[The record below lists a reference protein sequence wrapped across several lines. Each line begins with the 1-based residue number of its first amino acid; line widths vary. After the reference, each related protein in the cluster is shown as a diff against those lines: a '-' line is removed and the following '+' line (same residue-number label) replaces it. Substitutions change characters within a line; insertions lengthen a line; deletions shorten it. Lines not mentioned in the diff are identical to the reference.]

1 MRKVRQ
7 LIRVAVLLFSFCLF
21 VPCIF
26 AQTEQVD
33 ADANKKDAPKVFID
47 CEIWDPVFIQAAIQ
61 FITCVEELEEAQVW
75 LIITSKETEAGII
88 EYTISFRG
96 QNEFAGDNDELK
108 YQAEKDKE
116 EEIVKTEILNVI
128 KMGLMRYA
136 GKMPVSSRISIGFMD
151 KVKPTDVEDKW
162 NFWVFSLSA
171 STFLNGQKLYKS
183 GMYSGSFSASRV
195 TPELKIRMSMHG
207 MYSKDRFT
215 YGDEV
220 YKSTYESYD
229 FNGLIVKSI
238 SEHWSVGAFF
248 SIFSSKYANVDLS
261 INPAPAI
268 EYNLFPY
275 SESTKRELRFLYRI
289 GYNSMRYRE
298 ETIYQKT
305 YENLFQESLSVI
317 FELKQKWGTLSMSL
331 EGSNYFHDFSKNR
344 LMFSGDLSLRLV
356 KGLNFDIRGNYRR
369 IRDQLSLPR
378 EGASLED
385 LLLHIRELETKYS
398 YYVSIGLSYTF
409 GSTRSKVVN
418 PRFGAGGRSISISF

>member
-7 LIRVAVLLFSFCLF
+7 LIIVAVLLFSFCLF
-21 VPCIF
+21 VPCVF
-26 AQTEQVD
+26 AQTEQTDV
-33 ADANKKDAPKVFID
+33 DANKKDTPKVFID
-47 CEIWDPVFIQAAIQ
+47 CEIWDPVFIREAIK
-61 FITCVEELEEAQVW
+61 FITCVEDLKEAQVW
-75 LIITSKETEAGII
+75 LIITSKETEAGMMD
-88 EYTISFRG
+88 YTISFRG
-96 QNEFAGDNDELK
+96 QNEFEGDDDELK
-108 YQAEKDKE
+108 YLAEKDKE
-116 EEIVKTEILNVI
+116 EETVKTEILNRI
-128 KMGLMRYA
+128 KMGLMRYV
-136 GKMPVSSRISIGFMD
+136 GKMPVSSRISIGLMD

-171 STFLNGQKLYKS
+171 STFLSGEKYYKS

-195 TPELKIRMSMHG
+195 TPDWKIRMSMSG
-207 MYSKDRFT
+207 TYSKDRFT
-215 YGDEV
+215 YGDEI
-220 YKSTYESYD
+220 YKSTYESYN

-248 SIFSSKYANVDLS
+248 SVFSSKYANVDLS

-275 SESTKRELRFLYRI
+275 SESTRRELRFLYRI

-298 ETIYQKT
+298 ETIYEKT
-305 YENLFQESLSVI
+305 YENLFQQSLSVI
-317 FELKQKWGTLSMSL
+317 YELKRKWGTLSISL

-344 LMFSGDLSLRLV
+344 LRFSGDLSLRLV
-356 KGLNFDIRGNYRR
+356 KGLNFDIYGNYRR

-378 EGASLED
+378 GGASLEE
-385 LLLHIRELETKYS
+385 LLLRITELETKYS

-418 PRFGAGGRSISISF
+418 PRFGTGGRSISISF

>member
-1 MRKVRQ
+1 
-7 LIRVAVLLFSFCLF
+7 
-21 VPCIF
+21 
-26 AQTEQVD
+26 
-33 ADANKKDAPKVFID
+33 
-47 CEIWDPVFIQAAIQ
+47 
-61 FITCVEELEEAQVW
+61 
-75 LIITSKETEAGII
+75 
-88 EYTISFRG
+88 
-96 QNEFAGDNDELK
+96 
-108 YQAEKDKE
+108 
-116 EEIVKTEILNVI
+116 
-128 KMGLMRYA
+128 
-136 GKMPVSSRISIGFMD
+136 
-151 KVKPTDVEDKW
+151 
-162 NFWVFSLSA
+162 
-171 STFLNGQKLYKS
+171 
-183 GMYSGSFSASRV
+183 V

-248 SIFSSKYANVDLS
+248 SVFSSKYANVDLS
-261 INPAPAI
+261 INLAPAL

-275 SESTKRELRFLYRI
+275 SESTRRELRFLYRI
-289 GYNSMRYRE
+289 GYFSMRYRE

-344 LMFSGDLSLRLV
+344 LMFSGDLSLRIV
-356 KGLNFDIRGNYRR
+356 KGLNFDIYGNYRR
-369 IRDQLSLPR
+369 IHDQLSLPR

-385 LLLHIRELETKYS
+385 LLLQIRELETRYR
-398 YYVSIGLSYTF
+398 YYISIGLSYTF

>member
-1 MRKVRQ
+1 V
-7 LIRVAVLLFSFCLF
+7 
-21 VPCIF
+21 
-26 AQTEQVD
+26 
-33 ADANKKDAPKVFID
+33 DANKKDAPKVFID
-47 CEIWDPVFIQAAIQ
+47 CEMWDPVFIQEAIA
-61 FITCVEELEEAQVW
+61 FITCVEDLKEAQVW
-75 LIITSKETEAGII
+75 LIITSKETEVGIMD
-88 EYTISFRG
+88 YTISFRG
-96 QNEFAGDNDELK
+96 QNEFEGENDELK

-116 EEIVKTEILNVI
+116 EENVKADILNII

-136 GKMPVSSRISIGFMD
+136 GKMPVSSQISIGFMD

-162 NFWVFSLSA
+162 NFWVFSLSL
-171 STFLNGQKLYKS
+171 STFLSGEKVYES
-183 GMYSGSFSASRV
+183 GMYDGSFSASRV
-195 TPELKIRMSMHG
+195 TPELKIRMSMSG

-215 YGDEV
+215 FEDEV
-220 YKSTYESYD
+220 LESTYESFD

-238 SEHWSVGAFF
+238 SKHWSVGAFF
-248 SIFSSKYANVDLS
+248 SVFSSTYANVELS

-275 SESTKRELRFLYRI
+275 SESTRRELRFLYRI

-298 ETIYQKT
+298 ETIYEKT

-344 LMFSGDLSLRLV
+344 LRLSGDLSLRIV

-378 EGASLED
+378 GEASLED
-385 LLLHIRELETKYS
+385 LLLRLRELETKYS
-398 YYVSIGLSYTF
+398 YYISVGLSYTF
-409 GSTRSKVVN
+409 GSTRSRVVN

>member
-1 MRKVRQ
+1 M
-7 LIRVAVLLFSFCLF
+7 
-21 VPCIF
+21 
-26 AQTEQVD
+26 
-33 ADANKKDAPKVFID
+33 
-47 CEIWDPVFIQAAIQ
+47 FIQDEIA
-61 FITCVEELEEAQVW
+61 FITCVEDLKEAQVW
-75 LIITSKETEAGII
+75 LIIISKETEAGIMD
-88 EYTISFRG
+88 YTISFRG
-96 QNEFAGDNDELK
+96 RNEFEGDNDELN

-116 EEIVKTEILNVI
+116 EETVKADILNII

-162 NFWVFSLSA
+162 NFWVFSLSL
-171 STFLNGQKLYKS
+171 STFLSGEKVYKS
-183 GMYSGSFSASRV
+183 GMYDGSFSASRV
-195 TPELKIRMSMHG
+195 TPELKIRMSMSG

-215 YGDEV
+215 FEDEV
-220 YKSTYESYD
+220 LESTYESFD

-248 SIFSSKYANVDLS
+248 SVFSSTYANVELS

-275 SESTKRELRFLYRI
+275 SESTRRELRFLYRI

-298 ETIYQKT
+298 ETIYEKT

-344 LMFSGDLSLRLV
+344 LRLAGDLSLRLV

-378 EGASLED
+378 GEASLED
-385 LLLHIRELETKYS
+385 LLLRLRELETKYS
-398 YYVSIGLSYTF
+398 YYISVGLSYTF
-409 GSTRSKVVN
+409 GSTRSRVVN